1 MSSLEAPSAF
11 ATEDVRRTVL
21 GNGLVV
27 LTKEVHTSPIVT
39 SMIWYRVGSRNEELG
54 QTGKS
59 HFLEHMLFKG
69 TDRFKKGEID
79 LITLKNGGGN
89 NAFTSHDF
97 TAYYFNFASDRW
109 EIALEIEADRM
120 VNCTFEPDEFE
131 AEKKV
136 VIEELKTGLDS
147 PWGLLH
153 QEEEASAFKVHPY
166 RNPIVGW
173 LQDVERA
180 TAEEQQAYYH
190 RYYHPNNATLVL
202 AGDFDTEQVLAKVTR
217 AFGSIPA
224 GPPVPRMVLKE
235 PPQRGERRLVVRWRS
250 KVPRLAIAYHSPEIA
265 DPDSYALQV
274 LGVILSEGKASRLY
288 QRLVEREQSVTFVSA
303 EYGEA
308 KDPTLF
314 HIRSEARGDH
324 SVTEIETSIYKELDG
339 IADGNLT
346 QHELDRAKHQIEAHF
361 ILSRER
367 TLDQAILLGQIET
380 LHGIDYIDSY
390 LQRINAV
397 TSADV
402 ARVCSEYLNEDNR
415 TVASL
420 ISDGSEQGGEEG
432 EEGEDETD

>member
-1 MSSLEAPSAF
+1 MSSLEIPSAF

-21 GNGLVV
+21 DNGLVV

-69 TDRFKKGEID
+69 TDRFKKGQID

-109 EIALEIEADRM
+109 DIALEIEADRM
-120 VNCTFEPDEFE
+120 VSCAFDPEEFE

-147 PWGLLH
+147 PWGSLM
-153 QEEEASAFKVHPY
+153 QEEEAVAFKVHPY

-180 TAEEQQAYYH
+180 TVEQQQAYYR
-190 RYYHPNNATLVL
+190 RYYRPNNAILVL
-202 AGDFDTEQVLAKVTR
+202 TGDFDSDQVLEKVVR

-224 GPPVPRMVLKE
+224 GPPPPPMLLAE
-235 PPQRGERRLVVRWRS
+235 PPQRGERRLIVRWRS
-250 KVPRLAIAYHSPEIA
+250 KVPRLAVAYHVPQIA
-265 DPDSYALQV
+265 QADSYALQ
-274 LGVILSEGKASRLY
+274 LLAVILSEGKSSRLY
-288 QRLVEREQSVTFVSA
+288 QLLVEREQSVTFVSA

-314 HIRSEARGDH
+314 HIRAEARGDR
-324 SVTEIETSIYKELDG
+324 SIEEIETCIYGELERIVAAG
-339 IADGNLT
+339 VT
-346 QHELDRAKHQIEAHF
+346 QHEVDRAKHQIEAHF

-367 TLDQAILLGQIET
+367 TLDQAILLGQVET
-380 LHGIDYIDSY
+380 LYGIDYIDSY
-390 LQRINAV
+390 LQRLNGITA
-397 TSADV
+397 ADV
-402 ARVCSEYLNEDNR
+402 ADVCRRYLSEDNR
-415 TVASL
+415 TVGRL
-420 ISDGSEQGGEEG
+420 ESDGSEQTE
-432 EEGEDETD
+432 EDESEAD

>member
-1 MSSLEAPSAF
+1 MSSLEIASTF

-21 GNGLVV
+21 DNGLVV
-27 LTKEVHTSPIVT
+27 LTKEIHTSPIVT

-69 TDRFKKGEID
+69 TDHFRKGEID

-109 EIALEIEADRM
+109 DIALEIEADRM
-120 VNCTFEPDEFE
+120 VNCAFDPDEFE

-147 PWGLLH
+147 PWGLLM
-153 QEEEASAFKVHPY
+153 QEEEAAAYKVHPY

-180 TAEEQQAYYH
+180 TAEEQQAYYR
-190 RYYHPNNATLVL
+190 RYYHPNNAILVL
-202 AGDFDTEQVLAKVTR
+202 TGDFETEQVLKKVSQ

-224 GPPVPRMVLKE
+224 GHPPRPMVMEE
-235 PPQRGERRLVVRWRS
+235 PPQRGERRLIVRWRS
-250 KVPRLAIAYHSPEIA
+250 KVPRLAVAYHAPQIA
-265 DPDSYALQV
+265 HADSYALQV
-274 LGVILSEGKASRLY
+274 LAVLLSEGKASRLY
-288 QRLVEREQSVTFVSA
+288 QQLVERDQSVTFVSA

-314 HIRSEARGDH
+314 HIRAEARGEH
-324 SVTEIETSIYKELDG
+324 PIEEIEKGIFTELEH
-339 IADGNLT
+339 IAAGNLT

-367 TLDQAILLGQIET
+367 TLDQAILLGQIEA
-380 LHGIDYIDSY
+380 LFGLEYIDTY
-390 LQRINAV
+390 LQRLNAV
-397 TSADV
+397 TAANVADV
-402 ARVCSEYLNEDNR
+402 CGRYLNENNR
-415 TVASL
+415 TVAYL
-420 ISDGSEQGGEEG
+420 LNDGSEQT
-432 EEGEDETD
+432 EGEDDGEAD

>member
-1 MSSLEAPSAF
+1 MSSLIVPSAF
-11 ATEDVRRTVL
+11 ATEDVRRTIL
-21 GNGLVV
+21 SNGLVV

-54 QTGKS
+54 HTGKS

-69 TDRFKKGEID
+69 TERFKKGEID
-79 LITLKNGGGN
+79 LLTLKNGGAN

-120 VNCTFEPDEFE
+120 VNCSFDPEEFE

-147 PWGLLH
+147 PWGLLL
-153 QEEEASAFKVHPY
+153 QEEEAAAYKIHPY

-180 TAEEQQAYYH
+180 TVEQQQAYYR
-190 RYYHPNNATLVL
+190 RYYHPNNAVLVM
-202 AGDFDTEQVLAKVTR
+202 AGDFETDDVLKKVER
-217 AFGSIPA
+217 AFGGISAGAAVEPMLLQEPA
-224 GPPVPRMVLKE
+224 
-235 PPQRGERRLVVRWRS
+235 QRGERRVVVRWRS
-250 KVPRLAIAYHSPEIA
+250 KVPRLAIAYHAPQIA
-265 DPDSYALQV
+265 TLDSYALQV
-274 LGVILSEGKASRLY
+274 LAIVLAEGKASRLY
-288 QRLVEREQSVTFVSA
+288 QRMVEREQTVTFVSA

-314 HIRSEARGDH
+314 HIRAEGRGEH
-324 SVTEIETSIYKELDG
+324 SIDEMESSIYDELADVATNG
-339 IADGNLT
+339 ISA
-346 QHELDRAKHQIEAHF
+346 HEIDRAKHQIEAHF

-380 LHGIDYIDSY
+380 LHGLDYIDSY
-390 LQRINAV
+390 LQRIQEV
-397 TSADV
+397 SVDDV
-402 ARVCSEYLNEDNR
+402 ASICSRYLKDDNR
-415 TVASL
+415 TVGQL
-420 ISDGSEQGGEEG
+420 LSDGSEAQGEDGGEA
-432 EEGEDETD
+432 D

>member
-1 MSSLEAPSAF
+1 MSSLEIPSAF
-11 ATEDVRRTVL
+11 AMEDVRRTVL
-21 GNGLVV
+21 DNGLVV
-27 LTKEVHTSPIVT
+27 LAKHVNHPPIGPA
-39 SMIWYRVGSRNEELG
+39 MIWYRVGSRNEELG

-69 TDRFKKGEID
+69 TERFKKGQID

-109 EIALEIEADRM
+109 DVALEIESDRII
-120 VNCTFEPDEFE
+120 NCAFDPEEFE

-147 PWGLLH
+147 PWGLLL
-153 QEEEASAFKVHPY
+153 QEQEATAFKVHPY

-180 TAEEQQAYYH
+180 TVEEQQAYYR

-202 AGDFDTEQVLAKVTR
+202 AGDFETDQALAKVER
-217 AFGSIPA
+217 AFGSIPT
-224 GPPVPRMVLKE
+224 GTPPPSMLLKE
-235 PPQRGERRLVVRWRS
+235 PPQRGERRLIVRWRS
-250 KVPRLAIAYHSPEIA
+250 KVPRLAIAYHAPQIA
-265 DPDSYALQV
+265 HVDSYALQV
-274 LGVILSEGKASRLY
+274 LGVVLSEGKASRLY

-303 EYGEA
+303 EYGES

-314 HIRSEARGDH
+314 HIRAEARGDH
-324 SVTEIETSIYKELDG
+324 SIAEIESSIYKELDS
-339 IADGNLT
+339 IAAGELS

-380 LHGIDYIDSY
+380 LYDLDYIDSY
-390 LQRINAV
+390 LPRINAV
-397 TSADV
+397 TAADV
-402 ARVCSEYLNEDNR
+402 AAACSRYLNEDSR
-415 TVASL
+415 TVAL
-420 ISDGSEQGGEEG
+420 LLSDGSEPV
-432 EEGEDETD
+432 EDDESEAG

>member
-1 MSSLEAPSAF
+1 MSSLVIPSAF

-21 GNGLVV
+21 PNGLVV

-54 QTGKS
+54 HTGKS

-69 TDRFKKGEID
+69 TERFKKGEID
-79 LITLKNGGGN
+79 LLTLKNGGGN

-109 EIALEIEADRM
+109 EIALELEADRL
-120 VNCTFEPDEFE
+120 VNCAFEQDEFE

-147 PWGLLH
+147 PWGLLL
-153 QEEEASAFKVHPY
+153 QEEEAAAFKVHPY

-180 TAEEQQAYYH
+180 TVEQQQAYYR
-190 RYYHPNNATLVL
+190 RYYHPNNATLVI
-202 AGDFDTEQVLAKVTR
+202 AGDFDTDDVLTKVER
-217 AFGSIPA
+217 AFGPIPA
-224 GPPVPRMVLKE
+224 GPQPPTMLLHE
-235 PPQRGERRLVVRWRS
+235 PAQRGERRLVVRWRS
-250 KVPRLAIAYHSPEIA
+250 KVPRLAIAYHAPQIA
-265 DPDSYALQV
+265 HPDTYALQV
-274 LGVILSEGKASRLY
+274 LAVVLAEGKASRLY
-288 QRLVEREQSVTFVSA
+288 QRMVENEQTVNFVSA

-314 HIRSEARGDH
+314 HIRAEARGDH
-324 SVTEIETSIYKELDG
+324 SIDAVEASIHDELANVSANAVTT
-339 IADGNLT
+339 
-346 QHELDRAKHQIEAHF
+346 HELDRAKHQIEAHF

-380 LHGIDYIDSY
+380 LYGLDYIDSY
-390 LQRINAV
+390 LERINAV
-397 TSADV
+397 TADDV
-402 ARVCSEYLNEDNR
+402 AGACTRYLNENNR
-415 TVASL
+415 TVGRL
-420 ISDGSEQGGEEG
+420 LSDGSDSNE
-432 EEGEDETD
+432 EDEVEAD

>member
-1 MSSLEAPSAF
+1 
-11 ATEDVRRTVL
+11 
-21 GNGLVV
+21 
-27 LTKEVHTSPIVT
+27 
-39 SMIWYRVGSRNEELG
+39 
-54 QTGKS
+54 
-59 HFLEHMLFKG
+59 LFKG
-69 TDRFKKGEID
+69 TNRFKKGEID

-109 EIALEIEADRM
+109 DLALEIEADRM
-120 VNCTFEPDEFE
+120 VSCAFDPDEFE

-147 PWGLLH
+147 PWGSLL
-153 QEEEASAFKVHPY
+153 QEEEATAFKVHPY

-180 TAEEQQAYYH
+180 TVEEQQAYYR
-190 RYYHPNNATLVL
+190 RYYHPNNAILVL
-202 AGDFDTEQVLAKVTR
+202 TGDFETEQVLTKVGH

-224 GPPVPRMVLKE
+224 GPPPPPMLLQE

-250 KVPRLAIAYHSPEIA
+250 KVPRLAVAYHAPQIA
-265 DPDSYALQV
+265 HVDSYALQV
-274 LGVILSEGKASRLY
+274 LGVLLSEGKASRLY

-314 HIRSEARGDH
+314 HVRAEARGDH
-324 SVTEIETSIYKELDG
+324 SIEEIETTIYDELSRVAAG
-339 IADGNLT
+339 QVS

-380 LHGIDYIDSY
+380 LYGLDYIDSY
-390 LQRINAV
+390 LQRINALTV
-397 TSADV
+397 ADV
-402 ARVCSEYLNEDNR
+402 VDVCSRYLNEDNR
-415 TVASL
+415 TVAVL
-420 ISDGSEQGGEEG
+420 LSDGSQQTEEEDDGEA
-432 EEGEDETD
+432 D